1 MHILGVVLGILATGK
16 DSILT
21 QIRVPALRSEEIM
34 GTFGLDIG
42 VPSCGLNSYL
52 YYFGGSLL

>member
-1 MHILGVVLGILATGK
+1 MLVSAYLGCRFGIPATGT

-21 QIRVPALRSEEIM
+21 LIRVPALRSEEIM

-42 VPSCGLNSYL
+42 VPVLWP
-52 YYFGGSLL
+52 